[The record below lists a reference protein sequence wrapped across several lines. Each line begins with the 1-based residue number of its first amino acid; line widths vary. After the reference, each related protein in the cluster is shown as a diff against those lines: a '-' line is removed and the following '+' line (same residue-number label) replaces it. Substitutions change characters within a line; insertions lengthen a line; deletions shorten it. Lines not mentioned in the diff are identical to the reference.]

1 MSFYPLALPVKTAGC
16 FIFRDITLHYPHS
29 PIGYGA
35 PNAPA
40 DITAI
45 TSVWGEVQVYGGDP
59 VQSTTRSGSLRD
71 LLELDL
77 PISNK
82 EANIIQL
89 YYGEF
94 IPLNFTVSEDRLT
107 ITTTQTDLFNGVKG
121 ISLND
126 VFPAKIAGIEDGVI
140 TLLTPLDGTTS
151 NGTHLFRFFHVQV
164 NVTPETYAAKTRAS
178 AERVP
183 PAATKLAMSAWITNN
198 GFRLKWA
205 NVAADLSTA
214 PKFIAIGS
222 STFAGSGASVYANS
236 VAGKLSTQ
244 LSTGVLCNNALSLQ
258 DTRNGLPNGADPAV
272 RENRNIS
279 LALAANPTA
288 IIIAFPTS
296 DIGNGL
302 TPAQFRD
309 NILTMYTLAR
319 QRDIPAF
326 VISPQPRT
334 GYNVVQQNGLL
345 TAAALIKDVI
355 PVEFYADVMEALRD
369 PNSIKP
375 ADINPIYNADNIHPN
390 DAGHTVIFNILWNRI
405 STYFTDPA
413 YTSYSIE
420 TSTDGIT
427 WTPFDTL
434 TTVSKTYSRINGNSN
449 AYRVTAFNP
458 DTTPSDPVWVHQPI
472 ASGTVEQTVQID
484 LSLNTVIAPPASWNN
499 FAVPATGPALNQAMI
514 LTDNLGAA
522 SGITATVTK
531 IFTGASAGGANS
543 GVYPQRVM
551 SDNWYLSSTQLS
563 RAQIQL
569 SGLLPGNVYNLEFT
583 SSKDTTVIDKIICL
597 SVSDGTSVDKRDS
610 LSCTTAPNVPNQFG
624 IRTLEGI
631 VPTPSGTMLVDV
643 YCAGSLSYLTGIVLR
658 RMSN

>member
-1 MSFYPLALPVKTAGC
+1 MSFYPLALPVKTTGSFA
-16 FIFRDITLHYPHS
+16 FRDISPDYPLS

-35 PNAPA
+35 PNAPT
-40 DITAI
+40 DVSAI
-45 TSVWGEVQVYGGDP
+45 TSVWGEIQVYGGEL
-59 VQSTTRSGSLRD
+59 VQSTIRSGNLTDSM
-71 LLELDL
+71 ELDL
-77 PISNK
+77 FITEN

-94 IPLNFTVSEDRLT
+94 IPLDFRISEDRLT
-107 ITTTQTDLFNGVKG
+107 ITTEQIHLFDGVKG
-121 ISLND
+121 ISLED
-126 VFPAKIAGIEDGVI
+126 VFPAKIDTIENGVI
-140 TLLTPLDGTTS
+140 TLLTPLDGTI
-151 NGTHLFRFFHVQV
+151 GTHLFRFFNVQV
-164 NVTPETYAAKTRAS
+164 NITLETAAMSKAKT
-178 AERVP
+178 ERVP
-183 PAATKLAMSAWITNN
+183 PAASQLAMSAWITNN
-198 GFRLKWA
+198 GFKLKWA

-236 VAGKLSTQ
+236 IAGRLSTQ

-288 IIIAFPTS
+288 IIIAFPTN

-309 NILTMYTLAR
+309 NILTMYTFAR
-319 QRDIPAF
+319 QRGIPAF

-334 GYNVVQQNGLL
+334 GYTIPQQNNLL
-345 TAAALIKDVI
+345 TAAALIKDII
-355 PVEFYADVMEALRD
+355 PVEFYVDVMEALRD

-390 DAGHTVIFNILWNRI
+390 DAGHAVMFNILWNLI
-405 STYFTDPA
+405 STYFTDPVYMS
-413 YTSYSIE
+413 YTIE
-420 TSTDGIT
+420 TSTDGIY
-427 WTPFDTL
+427 WTIFDSL
-434 TTVSKTYSRINGNSN
+434 TAVSKTYPRINGNQN
-449 AYRVTAFNP
+449 AYRVTATNP
-458 DTTPSDPVWVHQPI
+458 DTTPSDPVWIYQPI

-484 LSLNTVIAPPASWNN
+484 LSLVTVIAPPASWNN
-499 FAVPATGPALNQAMI
+499 FTAPATGPALNLSMV

-551 SDNWYLSSTQLS
+551 SDNWYLSSTSLS
-563 RAQIQL
+563 RAQLQL

-583 SSKDTTVIDKIICL
+583 SSKDTTVIDKVICL
-597 SVSDGTSVDKRDS
+597 SVSDGTMVDKRDS

-631 VPTPSGTMLVDV
+631 VPTPSGTMLIDV

-658 RMSN
+658 RMSY

>member
-1 MSFYPLALPVKTAGC
+1 MSFYPLALPVRTTGSFAFK
-16 FIFRDITLHYPHS
+16 DITPHYPLS

-35 PNAPA
+35 PNAPK
-40 DITAI
+40 DVSAI

-59 VQSTTRSGSLRD
+59 VQSTTRYGHLSDS
-71 LLELDL
+71 LELDL
-77 PISNK
+77 PISQQ

-89 YYGEF
+89 YYGEL
-94 IPLNFTVSEDRLT
+94 ISLNFSVSEDRLT
-107 ITTTQTDLFNGVKG
+107 VTTEETNFDSVKG

-126 VFPAKIAGIEDGVI
+126 VFPAKIDTIENRTI
-140 TLLTPLDGTTS
+140 TLLTPLDGTATS
-151 NGTHLFRFFHVQV
+151 GTHLFRFFNVQV
-164 NVTPETYAAKTRAS
+164 NVTPPISAATKM
-178 AERVP
+178 RVP
-183 PAATKLAMSAWITNN
+183 PAASKLAISAWITGN
-198 GFRLKWA
+198 GFKLKWA

-214 PKFIAIGS
+214 PKFVAIGS

-236 VAGKLSTQ
+236 VAGKLSAQ

-258 DTRNGLPNGADPAV
+258 DTRNGLPNGADPNV

-279 LALAANPTA
+279 MALAANPTA

-309 NILTMYTLAR
+309 NIFTMYSLAR
-319 QRDIPAF
+319 QRGIPAF

-334 GYNVVQQNGLL
+334 GYTVAQQNNLL
-345 TAAALIKDVI
+345 AAAALIKDII

-369 PNSIKP
+369 PNSMKP

-390 DAGHTVIFNILWNRI
+390 DAGHAVIFNVLWNLI
-405 STYFTDPA
+405 SAYFTDPPYMS
-413 YTSYSIE
+413 YTIE
-420 TSTDGIT
+420 TSTDGIY
-427 WTPFDTL
+427 WTIFDSL
-434 TTVSKTYSRINGNSN
+434 TAVSKTYPRINGNQN
-449 AYRVTAFNP
+449 AYRVTATNP
-458 DTTPSDPVWVHQPI
+458 GTTPSDPVWIYQPI

-499 FAVPATGPALNQAMI
+499 FAAPAAGPALNQSI
-514 LTDNLGAA
+514 LLTDNLGAP

-543 GVYPQRVM
+543 GIYPQRVM
-551 SDNWYLSSTQLS
+551 SDNWYLSSTSLT
-563 RAQIQL
+563 RAQLQL

-597 SVSDGTSVDKRDS
+597 SVTDGTGTDKRDS

-631 VPTPSGTMLVDV
+631 VPTPSGTMLIDV

>member
-1 MSFYPLALPVKTAGC
+1 MSFYPLALPVTTTGSFA
-16 FIFRDITLHYPHS
+16 FRDITPHYPLS

-35 PNAPA
+35 PDAPT
-40 DITAI
+40 DVSAI

-59 VQSTTRSGSLRD
+59 VQSTTRSGNLTDS
-71 LLELDL
+71 LELDL
-77 PISNK
+77 PISGN

-89 YYGEF
+89 YYGELISLKF
-94 IPLNFTVSEDRLT
+94 SVSEDRLT
-107 ITTTQTDLFNGVKG
+107 ITTEETNFDGVKG
-121 ISLND
+121 FSAED
-126 VFPAKIAGIEDGVI
+126 VFPAKIDVIEDGVI
-140 TLLTPLDGTTS
+140 TLLTPLDGAMTS
-151 NGTHLFRFFHVQV
+151 GTHLFRFFNVQV
-164 NVTPETYAAKTRAS
+164 NITPETVTIPKAKA

-183 PAATKLAMSAWITNN
+183 PAASKLAMSAWITNN
-198 GFRLKWA
+198 GFKLKWA

-214 PKFIAIGS
+214 PKFVAIGS

-279 LALAANPTA
+279 MALAANPTA
-288 IIIAFPTS
+288 IIIAFPTN

-309 NILTMYTLAR
+309 NILTMYSLAR
-319 QRDIPAF
+319 QRGIPAF

-334 GYNVVQQNGLL
+334 GYTVAQQNNLL

-355 PVEFYADVMEALRD
+355 PVEFYVDVMEALRD

-390 DAGHTVIFNILWNRI
+390 DAGHALMFNILWNLI
-405 STYFTDPA
+405 STYFTDPVYMS
-413 YTSYSIE
+413 YTIE
-420 TSTDGIT
+420 TSTDGVY
-427 WTPFDTL
+427 WTIFDSL
-434 TTVSKTYSRINGNSN
+434 TAVTQTYPRINGNQN
-449 AYRVTAFNP
+449 AYRVTATNP
-458 DTTPSDPVWVHQPI
+458 GTTPSDPVWVYQPI
-472 ASGTVEQTVQID
+472 ASGSVEQTVQID
-484 LSLNTVIAPPASWNN
+484 LSLDTVIAPPASWNN
-499 FAVPATGPALNQAMI
+499 FAAPAAGPALNQSMLLI
-514 LTDNLGAA
+514 DNLGAA

-543 GVYPQRVM
+543 GIYPQRVM
-551 SDNWYLSSTQLS
+551 SDNWYLSSTSLS
-563 RAQIQL
+563 RAQLQL
-569 SGLLPGNVYNLEFT
+569 SGLIPGNVYNLEFT

-597 SVSDGTSVDKRDS
+597 SVSDGTSVNKRDS
-610 LSCTTAPNVPNQFG
+610 LSCTTAPNTPNQFG
-624 IRTLEGI
+624 IHTLEGI
-631 VPTPSGTMLVDV
+631 VPTPSGTMLIDV

>member
-1 MSFYPLALPVKTAGC
+1 MSFYPLALPVSTTGS
-16 FIFRDITLHYPHS
+16 FIFKDITPDYPLS

-35 PNAPA
+35 PDAPTNV
-40 DITAI
+40 TAI

-59 VQSTTRSGSLRD
+59 VQSTTRSGNLTDS
-71 LLELDL
+71 LELDL
-77 PISNK
+77 PISQH

-89 YYGEF
+89 YYGELISLDF
-94 IPLNFTVSEDRLT
+94 SVSEDRLT
-107 ITTTQTDLFNGVKG
+107 ITTEQMNLFDGVKG
-121 ISLND
+121 ISLED
-126 VFPAKIAGIEDGVI
+126 AFPAKIDTVENGVI
-140 TLLTPLDGTTS
+140 SLLTPLNGTI
-151 NGTHLFRFFHVQV
+151 GTHLFRFFNVQV
-164 NVTPETYAAKTRAS
+164 NVTPPTPTAAKTKVS

-183 PAATKLAMSAWITNN
+183 PAASKLAMSAWITNN
-198 GFRLKWA
+198 GFKLKWA
-205 NVAADLSTA
+205 NVATDLSTA
-214 PKFIAIGS
+214 PKFVAIGS

-279 LALAANPTA
+279 MALAANPTA
-288 IIIAFPTS
+288 IIIAFPTN

-319 QRDIPAF
+319 QRGIPAF

-334 GYNVVQQNGLL
+334 GYTVAQQNNLL
-345 TAAALIKDVI
+345 AAAALIKDII
-355 PVEFYADVMEALRD
+355 PVEFYVDVMEALRD

-390 DAGHTVIFNILWNRI
+390 DAGHAVMFNILWNLI
-405 STYFTDPA
+405 STYFINPV
-413 YTSYSIE
+413 YTSYTIE
-420 TSTDGIT
+420 TSTDGVY
-427 WTPFDTL
+427 WTIFDSL
-434 TTVSKTYSRINGNSN
+434 TAVTQTYPRINGNQN
-449 AYRVTAFNP
+449 AYRVTATNP
-458 DTTPSDPVWVHQPI
+458 DTTPSDPVWIYQPI

-484 LSLNTVIAPPASWNN
+484 PSLDTVIAPPVSWNN
-499 FAVPATGPALNQAMI
+499 FSAPAAGPALNQSMV

-522 SGITATVTK
+522 SGITATVTR

-551 SDNWYLSSTQLS
+551 SDNWYLSSTFLS
-563 RAQIQL
+563 RAQLQL

-597 SVSDGTSVDKRDS
+597 SVSDGTMVDKRDS
-610 LSCTTAPNVPNQFG
+610 LSCTTAPNVPNQFV

-631 VPTPSGTMLVDV
+631 VPTPSGTMLIDI